1 MSEVCTTM
9 SMERHKGFTVVELLI
24 TIVVVSILLATGVP
38 SILQMVKNNRVTMQA
53 NKLVTSVQLGRNEA
67 VKRGTRTTVCAAN
80 TTLDDCAGS
89 SNWANGWIVFSN
101 LDNDSTADT
110 GTGECDDKKDED
122 CIMRT
127 SEGINNSTLTG
138 SDNAIHFLPTGL
150 TDNGPV
156 TFTLTANDCEKEQ
169 ERSIIVTLQG
179 HTTIASQA
187 CTP

>member
-1 MSEVCTTM
+1 M

-38 SILQMVKNNRVTMQA
+38 SILQMVKNNRVTTQA

-110 GTGECDDKKDED
+110 GTGACLETED

>member
-1 MSEVCTTM
+1 M

-110 GTGECDDKKDED
+110 GTGACLETED

>member
-9 SMERHKGFTVVELLI
+9 NMERHKGFTVVELLI
-24 TIVVVSILLATGVP
+24 TIVVVSILLATAVP

-80 TTLDDCAGS
+80 TTLDNCAGS

-110 GTGECDDKKDED
+110 GTGECDDTED

-138 SDNAIHFLPTGL
+138 SDSVIHFLPTGL

-187 CTP
+187 CTL

>member
-1 MSEVCTTM
+1 
-9 SMERHKGFTVVELLI
+9 MERHKGFTVVELLI

-110 GTGECDDKKDED
+110 GTGACLETED

>member
-110 GTGECDDKKDED
+110 GTGACLETED

>member
-1 MSEVCTTM
+1 MSELCTTM
-9 SMERHKGFTVVELLI
+9 NMEREKGFTLIELLI

-38 SILQMVKNNRVTMQA
+38 SIMHMVKNNRVTTQA
-53 NKLVTSVQLGRNEA
+53 NKLVIAVQLARNEA
-67 VKRGTRTTVCAAN
+67 VKRGTRTTICAAN
-80 TTLDDCAGS
+80 TNLNNCSGS
-89 SNWANGWIVFSN
+89 TDWGTGWIVFSN
-101 LDNDSTADT
+101 LDDDITADT
-110 GTGECDDKKDED
+110 GTDACLDTED

-127 SEGINNSTLTG
+127 SASINNSTLTG
-138 SDNAIHFLPTGL
+138 NDSAIHFLPTGL

-156 TFTLTANDCEKEQ
+156 TFTLSADDCKNEL

>member
-24 TIVVVSILLATGVP
+24 TIVVVSILLATAVP

-110 GTGECDDKKDED
+110 GTGACLETED

>member
-1 MSEVCTTM
+1 M

-89 SNWANGWIVFSN
+89 NNWANGWIVFSN

-110 GTGECDDKKDED
+110 GTGACLETED